1 MRSNVARAPVSS
13 TVSKPMATPL
23 GDFVRTSTA
32 PFGYMAL
39 LGRRYWLSAAAWAPA
54 AALLIG
60 VPTDVVA
67 NPWFNRVVPVRPLD
81 YVVLALT
88 SVLSGALLATYTLPS
103 ASATAAG
110 GRTGLAAG
118 VLGWFAV
125 GCPVCNKLVVV
136 LLGSSGALTYFAPI
150 QPLLG
155 LLAVTLSATA
165 LVVRLRGFFAG
176 CRV

>member
-1 MRSNVARAPVSS
+1 MV
-13 TVSKPMATPL
+13 TPFADL
-23 GDFVRTSTA
+23 VRTSAATLA
-32 PFGYMAL
+32 YIPL
-39 LGRRYWLSAAAWAPA
+39 LGRRYWLSAAAWALA
-54 AALLIG
+54 AVLVIG
-60 VPTDVVA
+60 VPTDVVP

-103 ASATAAG
+103 SSATPTG

-118 VLGWFAV
+118 VLGWFAI

-165 LVVRLRGFFAG
+165 LAVRLRGFFAG
-176 CRV
+176 CKL

>member
-1 MRSNVARAPVSS
+1 MR
-13 TVSKPMATPL
+13 
-23 GDFVRTSTA
+23 
-32 PFGYMAL
+32 
-39 LGRRYWLSAAAWAPA
+39 GRRYWLWAAAWAPA
-54 AALLIG
+54 TALLIG
-60 VPTDVVA
+60 VPTDVVP

-88 SVLSGALLATYTLPS
+88 SALSGALLATYTLPS
-103 ASATAAG
+103 SATPTG

-155 LLAVTLSATA
+155 LMAVTLSATA
-165 LVVRLRGFFAG
+165 LAVRLRGFFAG
-176 CRV
+176 CNVHPAGPRFPR